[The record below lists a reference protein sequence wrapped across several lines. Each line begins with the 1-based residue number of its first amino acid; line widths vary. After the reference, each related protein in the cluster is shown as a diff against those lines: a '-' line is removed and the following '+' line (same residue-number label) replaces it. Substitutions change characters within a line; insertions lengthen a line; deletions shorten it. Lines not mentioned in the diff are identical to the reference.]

1 MFHVKHTY
9 FAGLKTLILS
19 NTACLEPSFTLRRE
33 PARYALDLAP
43 GSDRYDKLLA
53 LAIAPQILTK
63 ETRIVFLLYR
73 ERARWS
79 YNKTIR
85 AHQPHSTPS
94 SIKPRRRLHL
104 NARASNVSL
113 HFEHTYRSHPYF
125 CRQQIL
131 SRNQNRQVHKN
142 APHAFVG
149 QPRKNH
155 QNLDKHCLFV
165 AVSRKTSPQIAHID
179 TSKPVGIAARSPTPN
194 DKTYRAVQAR
204 VYRSPALQ
212 PPPVYI

>member
-1 MFHVKHTY
+1 MVIATAAKRPSMFHVKHTY

-19 NTACLEPSFTLRRE
+19 NTACLEPSFTLLRE
-33 PARYALDLAP
+33 PARYALDLTP

-63 ETRIVFLLYR
+63 ETRIVFRLYR

-104 NARASNVSL
+104 NARASNVSYR
-113 HFEHTYRSHPYF
+113 FRHTP
-125 CRQQIL
+125 
-131 SRNQNRQVHKN
+131 
-142 APHAFVG
+142 
-149 QPRKNH
+149 QPPIFPPTTNT
-155 QNLDKHCLFV
+155 L
-165 AVSRKTSPQIAHID
+165 PQ
-179 TSKPVGIAARSPTPN
+179 SKPPSLQKRAACFRRTAPQ
-194 DKTYRAVQAR
+194 K
-204 VYRSPALQ
+204 
-212 PPPVYI
+212 PPKPR

>member
-19 NTACLEPSFTLRRE
+19 NTAYLEPLFTLRRE
-33 PARYALDLAP
+33 PARYALDLAH

-79 YNKTIR
+79 YNKTIC
-85 AHQPHSTPS
+85 AHRPHSTPL

-104 NARASNVSL
+104 NARASKVSL
-113 HFEHTYRSHPYF
+113 HFEHTYLSTHISADNQYTPASKTADLTKTAPRS
-125 CRQQIL
+125 I
-131 SRNQNRQVHKN
+131 
-142 APHAFVG
+142 VG
-149 QPRKNH
+149 QLLRSLKT
-155 QNLDKHCLFV
+155 LDKH
-165 AVSRKTSPQIAHID
+165 
-179 TSKPVGIAARSPTPN
+179 
-194 DKTYRAVQAR
+194 
-204 VYRSPALQ
+204 
-212 PPPVYI
+212 